1 MKSRLWIKFGL
12 AAALA
17 MHCISVPS
25 VGHAQAPAAPATLER
40 TTLGRAIELV
50 DAHLAK
56 AQREANAD
64 LKRRLQIEG
73 YLALLSLPSTQRQ
86 YEAADRLRTID
97 DALAD
102 KAAADKPLSG
112 DREVIEGGLSAAKG
126 LAEERDDLQRIFLID
141 RQYSGLSSGERVDQ
155 QYFWQLMRANDPDAM
170 TWFFQ
175 SMQPGVGEA
184 AGIVNRS
191 LGIDFLCQRGHR
203 SLARQVAMRLTE
215 PELDYAI
222 GPRLADLGATAE
234 AEKRANR
241 TMTQTTRRAPA
252 GPEILVRLAVVA
264 SRRGDSGEV
273 ERLVRKVIEAVE
285 PRQFSPE
292 RRVSTD
298 YGDCDWTLNRDYARR
313 WQSRS
318 VYWQSAFKLTAESSG
333 TTPGQPYLVAL
344 AESVGG
350 ASAGARSVE
359 LIDQLIAIFDKSAR
373 ENGIDLTNAAI
384 LATDTQTD
392 STRNN
397 GATLAWYWARQSLIL
412 ARVAAGGTIDD
423 TAAKALSLDWMM
435 AFLVAHPQSGLARRL
450 VDLSEPERQTLDRT
464 NPKLLARLQ
473 LVALVLEGKGADA
486 HALIDSDPAAIE
498 FDGWRILTLIEA
510 LENAGLRS
518 RAVAALDAYLDV
530 FPSKDLAAVRLLILQ
545 EQADKAKA
553 MLRAFV
559 AGGAGAFGVSDIFV
573 GVMLLR
579 ELGDDTDVQTLMG
592 LRKSAD
598 VHETSRRLVEVV
610 DALAWDGA
618 VTEIEA
624 VTRQLPRELAQLP
637 AKDGAC
643 LRDTLQGLL
652 AVALARRGQLEAGI
666 RLVADRSLEQRQ
678 FCLTGRGYDSKP
690 IFDVR
695 FLVQEWA
702 RRGHAAP

>member
-1 MKSRLWIKFGL
+1 MKSRLWIKFAL
-12 AAALA
+12 AAALGT
-17 MHCISVPS
+17 HCIAVPLA
-25 VGHAQAPAAPATLER
+25 GHAQSPADR

-50 DAHLAK
+50 DAHLDK
-56 AQREANAD
+56 AQRETNAD

-73 YLALLSLPSTQRQ
+73 YLALLSLPLPHRQ

-97 DALAD
+97 EALGD
-102 KAAADKPLSG
+102 KLVSG

-126 LAEERDDLQRIFLID
+126 LAEERDDLQRIYLID
-141 RQYSGLSSGERVDQ
+141 RQYSGLSSGEGVGQ

-175 SMQPGVGEA
+175 SMQPGVDEA

-191 LGIDFLCQRGHR
+191 LGINFLCQRGYR
-203 SLARQVAMRLTE
+203 SLARQVAVRLTE

-234 AEKRANR
+234 AEQRANR
-241 TMTQTTRRAPA
+241 TMMQTTRRAPA

-273 ERLVRKVIEAVE
+273 ERLVRKVIGAVE

-298 YGDCDWTLNRDYARR
+298 YGDCDWTLNRDFARR
-313 WQSRS
+313 WQARS
-318 VYWQSAFKLTAESSG
+318 VYWQSAFKLTAEPSG

-344 AESVGG
+344 AESVAG
-350 ASAGARSVE
+350 ASAGVRSVE

-373 ENGIDLTNAAI
+373 ENGVDLTNAAI

-392 STRNN
+392 VARRNN
-397 GATLAWYWARQSLIL
+397 GPALAWYWARQSLIL
-412 ARVAAGGTIDD
+412 ARMTAGGAIDD
-423 TAAKALSLDWMM
+423 MAAKALSLDWVIG
-435 AFLVAHPQSGLARRL
+435 FLDSYPRSGLAQRL
-450 VDLSEPERQTLDRT
+450 IVLTEPERQSIERM

-473 LVALVLEGKGADA
+473 LVALVLDGKAADA
-486 HALIDSDPAAIE
+486 HALIDSDPSAIE
-498 FDGWRILTLIEA
+498 FDGWRIVALIEA
-510 LENAGLRS
+510 LENAGLRG

-530 FPSKDLAAVRLLILQ
+530 FPPKDLAALRLLLLQ
-545 EQADKAKA
+545 EQVDKAKT
-553 MLRAFV
+553 MLREFV

-579 ELGDDTDVQTLMG
+579 ELGDDTDVQTLVG
-592 LRKSAD
+592 LRKGVDA
-598 VHETSRRLVEVV
+598 HETMRRLLEVV

-618 VTEIEA
+618 STEIEA
-624 VTRQLPRELAQLP
+624 VVRQPPRELAQLP

-643 LRDTLQGLL
+643 VRDTLQGLL
-652 AVALARRGQLEAGI
+652 AVALARRGELEAGI

-678 FCLTGRGYDSKP
+678 FCWAGRGYDSKP
-690 IFDVR
+690 IFDLR